1 LDLLTQSRNR
11 VRVRRKVRKLRDR
24 LSRHLNVGR
33 AGRAR
38 VVQPVS
44 VADLASFAETFA
56 DLDDPN
62 VMSRAWQ

>member
-1 LDLLTQSRNR
+1 
-11 VRVRRKVRKLRDR
+11 
-24 LSRHLNVGR
+24 
-33 AGRAR
+33 
-38 VVQPVS
+38 VQPVS